1 MRLYRLNDS
10 GEPVRDIQ
18 DRLLALGYRAGPDAR
33 GEFGEA
39 TDQAVRAFQRD
50 RGLTADGEVGPETWR
65 YLYEAGYRLGDR
77 LLYLKRPMM
86 RGEDVQELQSRLSQL
101 GFDPGRVDGI
111 LGPDSERAVLEFQ
124 RNRSLTEDGTAGPE
138 VITELKLLVRG
149 AIGAGREAVREREWL
164 RSLPGSLV
172 GARVFF
178 DPACRSPEEAQS
190 AWAAASAAALA
201 LQGRG
206 GLPMLARSADTS
218 LPERVRAGRANRQ
231 GAELVVS
238 FQLCRGETEEA
249 VYYFERGTSR
259 SEAGAL
265 LALRIAEAIGGETLG
280 MATAILR
287 ETRAPA
293 VIVARQILTA
303 DVGRQVVE
311 GLDAFFTQRDP

>member
-77 LLYLKRPMM
+77 LLYLKRPMI

-111 LGPDSERAVLEFQ
+111 FGPDSEKAVLEFQ

-138 VITELKLLVRG
+138 VITELRLLVRG
-149 AIGAGREAVREREWL
+149 TIGAGREAVREREWL
-164 RSLPGSLV
+164 RSLPASVV

-178 DPACRSPEEAQS
+178 DPACSLPGGGP
-190 AWAAASAAALA
+190 
-201 LQGRG
+201 GRLG
-206 GLPMLARSADTS
+206 SGERRRPGTAGSGRSADVGS
-218 LPERVRAGRANRQ
+218 LGRYQPSGKGPGRSCQPPGSRAG
-231 GAELVVS
+231 GL
-238 FQLCRGETEEA
+238 LP
-249 VYYFERGTSR
+249 
-259 SEAGAL
+259 AL
-265 LALRIAEAIGGETLG
+265 SG
-280 MATAILR
+280 
-287 ETRAPA
+287 
-293 VIVARQILTA
+293 
-303 DVGRQVVE
+303 
-311 GLDAFFTQRDP
+311 